1 MTLTL
6 VPIAEKISLV
16 KILFFFT
23 IFLPPFS
30 TPPLNH
36 SYLKSL
42 MYKSILK
49 ITIFV
54 CQNPKLIVA
63 HSVTVVRAQTV
74 RNTFT
79 SGKTWVKNVLLL
91 LHERVR
97 VFFFFI

>member
-1 MTLTL
+1 
-6 VPIAEKISLV
+6 
-16 KILFFFT
+16 
-23 IFLPPFS
+23 
-30 TPPLNH
+30 
-36 SYLKSL
+36 

-54 CQNPKLIVA
+54 CQNPKLIAA

-97 VFFFFI
+97 VFFFYYLKGYGVKITQNIVKKKKKN